1 MTTWSS
7 AMAIWSLAW
16 PLCARFQPLTSL
28 CVPATLGCIWQNLR
42 SPITLLLVTELQ
54 VKLDSVMSVHWLPD
68 PTHICLFLFIFST
81 LPQRSDCFSV
91 VYSSQFC
98 FVFFID
104 WSCISQTKINK
115 LSRTLIISG
124 QMLVMNDN
132 WYDLEKNSKSIAHL
146 SLFLLNWINFVDP
159 SSGKFVASQQQQ
171 IQIRQWQD
179 GNKTRQQQQETINI
193 IINKITIKIYVQ
205 LKC

>member
-68 PTHICLFLFIFST
+68 PTHICLFLFILST

-91 VYSSQFC
+91 VYSSN
-98 FVFFID
+98 I
-104 WSCISQTKINK
+104 
-115 LSRTLIISG
+115 
-124 QMLVMNDN
+124 
-132 WYDLEKNSKSIAHL
+132 KSIAHL

-159 SSGKFVASQQQQ
+159 SSSKFVASQQQQ

-179 GNKTRQQQQETINI
+179 DNKTRQQQQETINI

>member
-1 MTTWSS
+1 MVTTWSS

-104 WSCISQTKINK
+104 CSCISQTKIAK

-124 QMLVMNDN
+124 QMLVTNDN
-132 WYDLEKNSKSIAHL
+132 RYDQLPVNPFPICHC
-146 SLFLLNWINFVDP
+146 FYWI
-159 SSGKFVASQQQQ
+159 
-171 IQIRQWQD
+171 
-179 GNKTRQQQQETINI
+179 E
-193 IINKITIKIYVQ
+193 
-205 LKC
+205 

>member
-115 LSRTLIISG
+115 LSRTLIFSG

-146 SLFLLNWINFVDP
+146 SLFLLNKLCW
-159 SSGKFVASQQQQ
+159 SLKRQ
-171 IQIRQWQD
+171 ICGVTATTD
-179 GNKTRQQQQETINI
+179 TNKTVTRRQQDKTATTRN
-193 IINKITIKIYVQ
+193 NKYNNK
-205 LKC
+205 